1 MPMFDEI
8 KGFGVTFKR
17 LFKKDLTIEYPDE
30 RRALEERF
38 RGLPVLRTDPE
49 TQEAICV
56 GCSMCERIC
65 PTQCISMEF
74 TPGVG
79 NGERDVVVYTLDA
92 GRCMYCGLCAKA
104 CPVDAITMSNAFE
117 LSVTTREGLIYQKS
131 QLAEIGATAREYF
144 AQ

>member
-1 MPMFDEI
+1 MAKFDEI
-8 KGFGVTFKR
+8 KGFGVTLKR
-17 LFKKDLTIEYPDE
+17 LFRKDLTVEYPDE
-30 RRALEERF
+30 RRPLEERF

-65 PTQCISMEF
+65 PTQCISIEF
-74 TPGVG
+74 TPADE
-79 NGERDVVVYTLDA
+79 GERDVVVYTLDA
-92 GRCMYCGLCAKA
+92 GRCMYCGLCAKS

-117 LSVTTREGLIYQKS
+117 LSVTSRDGLIFQKS

>member
-30 RRALEERF
+30 RRPLEERF

-79 NGERDVVVYTLDA
+79 DGERDVVVYTLDA
-92 GRCMYCGLCAKA
+92 GRCMYCGLCAKS

>member
-17 LFKKDLTIEYPDE
+17 LFRKDLTVEYPDE
-30 RRALEERF
+30 RRPLEERF

-49 TQEAICV
+49 TEEAICV

-74 TPGVG
+74 IPADE
-79 NGERDVVVYTLDA
+79 GERDVVVYTLDA
-92 GRCMYCGLCAKA
+92 GRCMYCGLCAKS

-117 LSVTTREGLIYQKS
+117 LSVTTRDGLIYQKS
-131 QLAEIGATAREYF
+131 QLAEIGSTAREYF